1 MYSNDKVIWKEGLF
15 LQPQHFQQSERYLL
29 SSMQARFSAY
39 NQFYYGFLQY
49 EINADAL
56 ANNTFALSCG
66 KGIMPD
72 GTSFSF
78 PESGIVP
85 HSRSFAEQFS
95 HDQMSLDVFLALPQ
109 ATPGR
114 ATVGETDACSA
125 NTRYQSSTQTVT
137 DEAFG
142 QQKKE
147 LELAKANFT
156 ILFGNESRDNFSS
169 LPVARLVR
177 TASGQI
183 GLDKNFVPPV
193 LSLGAANLIC
203 DQLRSLLEM
212 LLAKSS
218 ALGQGRKQLKGGF
231 AEFASTEIT
240 PLALLQTINT
250 YTPLINHYYNSSGV
264 HPYDLYRLLL
274 EFSGALCT
282 FSAER
287 SVASLPQYQHSAPFK
302 TFQQLIFHVRDV
314 LGADISAGCT
324 QIPFSEISPATYL
337 ASVSDQKLFDVAS
350 FYLGVQADMSQK
362 ELIMGCLSRIK
373 ISPRNQLDT
382 LIQSAMPGL
391 PIMYVADPPSDL
403 SSKPGFIYFSL
414 NQNHALWDG
423 IKATGALAF
432 YFPNDFPNLKIELMA
447 VNS

>member
-15 LQPQHFQQSERYLL
+15 LQPQHFQQSERFLL

-39 NQFYYGFLQY
+39 NPFYFGFMHF

-56 ANNTFALSCG
+56 ANSTFALSSAR
-66 KGIMPD
+66 GIMPD
-72 GTSFSF
+72 GTCFSF
-78 PESGIVP
+78 PESGVLP
-85 HSRSFAEQFS
+85 QARSFAEQFP

-109 ATPGR
+109 AIPGR
-114 ATVGETDACSA
+114 ATVNDADASLTA
-125 NTRYQSSTQTVT
+125 TRYLKSSQTVT
-137 DEAFG
+137 DEVFG

-147 LELAKANFT
+147 LELAKTNFT
-156 ILFGNESRDNFSS
+156 ILFGNESRDNFSC

-177 TASGQI
+177 TANGQI
-183 GLDKNFVPPV
+183 GFDKKFTPPV
-193 LSLGAANLIC
+193 LTLEASKMLT
-203 DQLRSLLEM
+203 DQLRSLLEV

-218 ALGQGRKQLKGGF
+218 SLGQGRKQLKGGL
-231 AEFASTEIT
+231 AEFAPSEIT

-250 YTPLINHYYNSSGV
+250 YTPLVNHYYNSPSV
-264 HPYDLYRLLL
+264 HPYDLYKLLL
-274 EFSGALCT
+274 QFSGALCT
-282 FSAER
+282 FSAQT
-287 SVASLPQYQHSAPFK
+287 SISSLPQYNHSAPGSAFER
-302 TFQQLIFHVRDV
+302 LILQIRDI
-314 LGADISAGCT
+314 LGADISTGCI
-324 QIPFSEISPATYL
+324 QLPFSEISPATYL
-337 ASVSDQKLFDVAS
+337 ANVSDQKLFDVAS
-350 FYLGVQADMSQK
+350 FYIGVQAEIPQK

-391 PIMYVADPPSDL
+391 PLMYVADPPSDL

-432 YFPNDFPNLKIELMA
+432 YFPNNFPNLKMELLA